1 MRWGLAIALAVVA
14 GTCLGGPSHPVTI
27 DLRARSCS
35 PGELLRVEMTSTEPI
50 ESLEGEFLGRQVF
63 LLREHGDETG
73 WELWSGWTMIPLDE
87 EPGLAAVEARGRTAT
102 GRPVVGTRAVRIES
116 RSFPREVLQVAP
128 KFVEPPA
135 AVQDRLAR
143 ERRKLASLYH
153 TRRPAPPP
161 RTAFVR
167 PVPGEPT
174 SVFGTRRIY
183 NGLPRAPHP
192 GLDLRAASGTPV
204 RSSGE
209 GRVGLA
215 ENLYYAGNTV
225 ILDHGGG
232 LFTLYAHLSE
242 LLVREGDEIE
252 VGQLIGRSGS
262 TGRVTGPHLHWGA
275 KIGDLPFDPAALLDD
290 DLFPPQGGRGA
301 AQSQ

>member
-1 MRWGLAIALAVVA
+1 MGWGLSIALSVVA
-14 GTCLGGPSHPVTI
+14 GACLGASVHPVSI

-35 PGELLRVEMTSTEPI
+35 PGELVRVEIVSTEPI

-63 LLREHGDETG
+63 LVREHGDETG
-73 WELWSGWTMIPLDE
+73 FERWSGWTMIALDE
-87 EPGLAAVEARGRTAT
+87 EPGLAAVEARGRTKS
-102 GRPVVGTRAVRIES
+102 GRSVVGTRAVRIES
-116 RSFPREVLQVAP
+116 RSFPREVLKVAP
-128 KFVEPPA
+128 KFVEPPPEA
-135 AVQDRLAR
+135 RERLAR
-143 ERRKLASLYH
+143 ERRKLESLYH

-161 RTAFVR
+161 RKAFVR

-183 NGLPRAPHP
+183 NGQPRAPHP

-209 GRVGLA
+209 GRVALA
-215 ENLYYAGNTV
+215 QNLYYAGNTV

-232 LFTLYAHLSE
+232 QFTLYAHLSE
-242 LLVREGDEIE
+242 LLVREGDEIG
-252 VGQLIGRSGS
+252 VGQLIGQSGS

-275 KIGDLPFDPAALLDD
+275 KIGNLPFDPTALLDD
-290 DLFPPQGGRGA
+290 DLFPPLGGRGA
-301 AQSQ
+301 AQ

>member
-1 MRWGLAIALAVVA
+1 MRWEQSIALSVLA
-14 GTCLGGPSHPVTI
+14 GACLGAAVHPVSI

-35 PGELLRVEMTSTEPI
+35 PGELVRVEMISTEPI

-63 LLREHGDETG
+63 LVREQGDETG
-73 WELWSGWTMIPLDE
+73 FERWSGWTMIALDE
-87 EPGLAAVEARGRTAT
+87 EPGLAAVEARGRTKT
-102 GRPVVGTRAVRIES
+102 GRSVVGTRAVRIES
-116 RSFPREVLQVAP
+116 RSFPSELLKVAP
-128 KFVEPPA
+128 KFVEPPPEMQER
-135 AVQDRLAR
+135 VAR
-143 ERRKLASLYH
+143 ERRKLESLYH

-183 NGLPRAPHP
+183 NGQPRAPHP
-192 GLDLRAASGTPV
+192 GLDLRAASGTRV
-204 RSSGE
+204 RSSGK
-209 GRVGLA
+209 GRVALA
-215 ENLYYAGNTV
+215 QNLYYAGNTV

-275 KIGDLPFDPAALLDD
+275 KIGDLPFDPTALLDD

-301 AQSQ
+301 AQ